1 MAVARRARKTR
12 RPLLWLAGP
21 LVAAAVAALDLTDR
35 PAFAAEPGDQPATI
49 EVSLRDGL
57 MSVTLREAPLDA
69 VLRAIGEEAGFR
81 VVVKGGLDN
90 PVTWSFTNVP
100 LDKALRRLLQN
111 TNSVLIHGPA
121 RDGGAGR
128 LVAVHAWPSHGP
140 EAISAARFARTI
152 RSDRTGAAMRP
163 PLGGPDADRQDR
175 LLAVRHLAKRPG
187 ARAAKDLALALS
199 EDEDAVVRRVAAIGL
214 GKVGGEP
221 ALAGLT
227 AALADDDKW
236 VRRRAIQGLGK
247 IGGEAAARALG
258 DTLVNDP
265 EPEVRQAA
273 ARTLGRMR
281 SEEAFE
287 ALKAAGSD
295 LNFSVRQ
302 AVAQALDQLE
312 DL

>member
-1 MAVARRARKTR
+1 
-12 RPLLWLAGP
+12 
-21 LVAAAVAALDLTDR
+21 
-35 PAFAAEPGDQPATI
+35 
-49 EVSLRDGL
+49 
-57 MSVTLREAPLDA
+57 MSVRLREAPLDA

-111 TNSVLIHGPA
+111 TNSVLIHGSA
-121 RDGGAGR
+121 RDGGTGR
-128 LVAVHAWPSHGP
+128 LVAVHAWPSLGP
-140 EAISAARFARTI
+140 EALNTARLARTI
-152 RSDRTGAAMRP
+152 RSDKTGAAMRP
-163 PLGGPDADRQDR
+163 PLGGPDANRQDR

-227 AALADDDKW
+227 AALDDEDKW
-236 VRRRAIQGLGK
+236 VRRRAIQGLGR

-258 DTLVNDP
+258 QTLVNDP
-265 EPEVRQAA
+265 EPEVRKAA
-273 ARTLGRMR
+273 ARSLGRMR

-295 LNFSVRQ
+295 LNFTVRQ